1 MTRKL
6 ATVAGAPVV
15 ESQSRL
21 TGSRCLCAGLATASF
36 PQQPCSAL
44 QMLESGPLAR
54 RGRVTGLAMGIVAR
68 CRKANSYH
76 QMDRL
81 IECNQR
87 KEITYVN

>member
-54 RGRVTGLAMGIVAR
+54 RGRATGLADG
-68 CRKANSYH
+68 
-76 QMDRL
+76 DRRT
-81 IECNQR
+81 IQKSKFISPNGQ
-87 KEITYVN
+87 TH